1 MSSVLLARKTLRFSH
16 DASQNH
22 KSNRAHEQYLG
33 CMPQDKLN
41 HKQIAKPEVGETRWI
56 YFPEVLHSNLGPH
69 TGSLLDLSSSWF
81 SYFPTQNFPDLPR

>member
-1 MSSVLLARKTLRFSH
+1 MSSVLLARKTLCFSR
-16 DASQNH
+16 DAFQHH

-41 HKQIAKPEVGETRWI
+41 HKQVAKPGVEETRWI

-69 TGSLLDLSSSWF
+69 TSFLLDLRSTWF
-81 SYFPTQNFPDLPR
+81 SHFPTQKFPDVSR